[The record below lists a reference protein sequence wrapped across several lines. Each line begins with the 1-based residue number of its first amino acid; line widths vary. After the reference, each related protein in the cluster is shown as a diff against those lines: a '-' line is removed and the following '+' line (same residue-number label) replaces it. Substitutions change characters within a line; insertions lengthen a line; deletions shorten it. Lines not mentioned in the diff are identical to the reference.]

1 MNNSNQGPNQIKEIV
16 EGWTD
21 NKLAAVH
28 TALPGKIVSYSPA
41 TNRAQ
46 VQPFGKY
53 KLDDGRSFD
62 YPVIHNVPVQFPM
75 GCGGSSGVTFPLRAG
90 DGCLLIFAESQL
102 DDYLSGGDS
111 DDTRKHDMNDAM
123 CIPGLYSGAAP
134 SNVSHASDVCLFNGG
149 SLVLLG
155 SGGRLAGAAGK
166 RRIFRHVGRRNE
178 LLVFRRRF
186 SREWNFI
193 DEASARRR
201 HVWRKQDRAAGI
213 KGGGPSWP
221 MILQ

>member
-102 DDYLSGGDS
+102 DD
-111 DDTRKHDMNDAM
+111 
-123 CIPGLYSGAAP
+123 
-134 SNVSHASDVCLFNGG
+134 
-149 SLVLLG
+149 
-155 SGGRLAGAAGK
+155 
-166 RRIFRHVGRRNE
+166 
-178 LLVFRRRF
+178 
-186 SREWNFI
+186 
-193 DEASARRR
+193 
-201 HVWRKQDRAAGI
+201 
-213 KGGGPSWP
+213 
-221 MILQ
+221 

>member
-134 SNVSHASDVCLFNGG
+134 SNVSNASDVCLFNGG

-155 SGGRLAGAAGK
+155 SGGFSGTLADGTNFSFSG
-166 RRIFRHVGRRNE
+166 GD
-178 LLVFRRRF
+178 LVV
-186 SREWNFI
+186 N
-193 DEASARRR
+193 
-201 HVWRKQDRAAGI
+201 GI
-213 KGGGPSWP
+213 SLTGHKHGGVESGGSKTGPP
-221 MILQ
+221 E